1 MIRVKSGVTPRNLIH
16 RRGRGKRRPGA
27 RPRRDDHVRHG
38 RKHKVGSKHYI
49 GQALDFRLLGAQTDT
64 FRQALARRLG
74 PAYQVLLE
82 VDHVHVE
89 YDPKP

>member
-1 MIRVKSGVTPRNLIH
+1 MIRVKSGVTPRNLIIAAAAANV
-16 RRGRGKRRPGA
+16 GQELGLDVTITSGM
-27 RPRRDDHVRHG
+27 DG
-38 RKHKVGSKHYI
+38 KHKVGSKHYI